1 MVSLYRDDIGED
13 RRENIT
19 VPNTIQL
26 PVGASSAFVSL
37 QLPAGV
43 FREEKDEMNKQWY
56 REWIKTTIDLPLKIS
71 VEDDPN
77 SIKNDAD
84 AKIKDMVKDILGGT
98 QIKTIPNDSWV

>member
-1 MVSLYRDDIGED
+1 MVSLYRDGIGED

-43 FREEKDEMNKQWY
+43 FREEKDETQTY